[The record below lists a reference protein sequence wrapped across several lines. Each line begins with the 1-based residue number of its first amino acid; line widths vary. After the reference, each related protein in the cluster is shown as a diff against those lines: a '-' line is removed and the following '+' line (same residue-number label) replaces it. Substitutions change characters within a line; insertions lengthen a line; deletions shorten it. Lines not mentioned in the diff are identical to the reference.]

1 MTLLRDPKHSGTPAL
16 WIAGFL
22 FFCLFL
28 GFFLYGGSFVRG
40 AFATLIAGAPSLE
53 HASLSRSAL
62 SSRLADAER
71 ELTRTRYQALLYV
84 LVAEENKKLREA
96 TGASEAPAGIVGRV
110 LSRPPRT
117 HYDTLLLDVGVEQGV
132 SVHDLVI
139 FEGVALGTIVTVDS
153 RTSVV
158 SLFSTPGSETD
169 VIIGTPR
176 AVAVA
181 RGLGGGAYEVSVPQG
196 ITIAPTDIVRV
207 SATESLV
214 LGIVSDVSL
223 VPADVLQTVRFRTP
237 LALADL
243 DFVRIISSTPSEKAE
258 LAL

>member
-96 TGASEAPAGIVGRV
+96 
-110 LSRPPRT
+110 
-117 HYDTLLLDVGVEQGV
+117 DVGVEQGV

-139 FEGVALGTIVTVDS
+139 FEGIALGTIVTVDN

-207 SATESLV
+207 SATESFV